1 MSENGLEWTLEPAD
15 ALDADPPHVG
25 HQMISLTI
33 SVRVKAPE
41 IGLSVGSM
49 GLGWSKTP
57 LDDAMDESGV
67 AHASAGHRN
76 R

>member
-49 GLGWSKTP
+49 GLRLEQDSSG
-57 LDDAMDESGV
+57 DALGMSGA